1 MNIQIIGTRKCRDTQ
16 KAQRFFKERAIAFH
30 FKDLDVKPLSKGEL
44 DNIKSEIP
52 VAELIDTKGYQYRKR
67 NMSYII
73 FDAEEEI
80 LNDPLLIK
88 TPIVRNG
95 RLVTIGY
102 QPETWK
108 IWLNK

>member
-1 MNIQIIGTRKCRDTQ
+1 MNIQIIGTRKCKDTQ
-16 KAQRFFKERAIAFH
+16 KALRFYKERGITFH

-44 DNIKSEIP
+44 DNIKSVIP
-52 VAELIDTKGYQYRKR
+52 VAELIDTNGNQYRKR
-67 NMSYII
+67 NMSYMI
-73 FDAEEEI
+73 FNAEKEI

-102 QPETWK
+102 QPEIWK
-108 IWLNK
+108 SWHNK